1 MKKINILLIL
11 LILGS
16 RLKADEGMWLPIL
29 LQELNIKDMQS
40 KGFKLTAED
49 IYSVNKSSMK
59 DAVVLFGGGCTGG
72 VISDQGLLITN
83 HHCGFSSVSA
93 LSSVENNYLRDGFWA
108 YDKKEEK
115 PCPGLSVTFIISM
128 HDVTDSILP
137 YLNSTM
143 TEYDRNAMIKS
154 ISTKLQAAFTNGT
167 HYGAQVKPFYY
178 GTEFYLFVTETFT
191 DIRLVGV
198 PPSSVGNFGGETDNW
213 MWPRH
218 TGDFSMFRIYAG
230 ADNKPA
236 AYNAENKPF
245 KPRYYF
251 PISIKGVQE
260 NDFTMVYGF
269 PGRTQEYLSSFAVDQ
284 LIHSTDPNRIA
295 CRDAKIAVTEK
306 YMAGNDTLT
315 LNYGA
320 KIKSLANAYK
330 KWKGEVTGLEE
341 NNAIGVKQEFEN
353 KFQQWANTHEG
364 KDYRTLLKELQ
375 DAYAA
380 YQPYAELVD
389 YTSEAFY
396 AVEIINYAGTYNKL
410 AGLLRNDTVNE
421 ATLQTEAE
429 RLLKNS
435 EGYFSKYS
443 AKIDRELFATMLKI
457 YSDKVSKELQS
468 EYFKQQVAAYKNDF
482 NAMADAMFK
491 KSVFASESKVK
502 KMLTQFNANKGK
514 KLMRDPV
521 FKLYEEVS
529 VLYNEQI
536 TNAVNPIN
544 EKINILM
551 RSYMTAQRKM
561 QPTKDFY
568 PDANLSLR
576 IAYGT
581 VDGYTAKDAVY
592 YTYQTTDKGIEEKY
606 MPGDEDFDYP
616 PALMDLLHKNNFGK
630 YADANGNLPVAFL
643 ASNHT
648 TGGNSGSPVI
658 NANGELIGV
667 NYDRVWEGTMSD
679 VMYDIDRCRNIALDM
694 RYVLFMVETYAGAK
708 NIMQELWVVE

>member
-1 MKKINILLIL
+1 M
-11 LILGS
+11 
-16 RLKADEGMWLPIL
+16 
-29 LQELNIKDMQS
+29 
-40 KGFKLTAED
+40 
-49 IYSVNKSSMK
+49 
-59 DAVVLFGGGCTGG
+59 
-72 VISDQGLLITN
+72 
-83 HHCGFSSVSA
+83 
-93 LSSVENNYLRDGFWA
+93 
-108 YDKKEEK
+108 
-115 PCPGLSVTFIISM
+115 
-128 HDVTDSILP
+128 
-137 YLNSTM
+137 
-143 TEYDRNAMIKS
+143 
-154 ISTKLQAAFTNGT
+154 
-167 HYGAQVKPFYY
+167 
-178 GTEFYLFVTETFT
+178 
-191 DIRLVGV
+191 
-198 PPSSVGNFGGETDNW
+198 
-213 MWPRH
+213 
-218 TGDFSMFRIYAG
+218 
-230 ADNKPA
+230 
-236 AYNAENKPF
+236 
-245 KPRYYF
+245 
-251 PISIKGVQE
+251 
-260 NDFTMVYGF
+260 
-269 PGRTQEYLSSFAVDQ
+269 
-284 LIHSTDPNRIA
+284 
-295 CRDAKIAVTEK
+295 
-306 YMAGNDTLT
+306 
-315 LNYGA
+315 
-320 KIKSLANAYK
+320 
-330 KWKGEVTGLEE
+330 
-341 NNAIGVKQEFEN
+341 
-353 KFQQWANTHEG
+353 
-364 KDYRTLLKELQ
+364 
-375 DAYAA
+375 
-380 YQPYAELVD
+380 D